1 MQDLDVIL
9 RVGGAGVLVAVA
21 LLLLSYAPRERL
33 FRYFLPFALGL
44 AGFLGVNT
52 PDDAL
57 EASGLVLSVARV
69 FSGNA
74 VIFLWWFCLAVF
86 DDDFRLGPV
95 ELGGGAAWF
104 VLFLL
109 DRGYLGSGLENVD
122 LSWLLIGLG
131 SAMLANLA
139 WRILRGLE
147 GDLVEG
153 RRPARVVVPI
163 AVAGLVLTDFAVDAF
178 LGFSWMPHWF
188 TLAQNAA
195 ILLIAVRL
203 AHWLLRANP
212 EVLTRRPAATASSPA
227 PVAAPAPAA
236 TGPDARLLRR
246 LHALTEVEQVHLDPE
261 LDFAGFVQR
270 MDAPEPAVRRLINQ
284 QLGHRHFRSFLN
296 AWRVAAAKRALLD
309 PALADEKIAS
319 LAFDSGFASL
329 ASFNRAFKL
338 QEGLSPSDFRAR
350 ALASA
355 ADGNRVLRSDPAGI

>member
-9 RVGGAGVLVAVA
+9 RVGGAGVLVTLA

-44 AGFLGVNT
+44 AGFLAVNT

-57 EASGLVLSVARV
+57 EASGLVRTVASV

-104 VLFLL
+104 LVFLL
-109 DRGYLGSGLENVD
+109 DRGYLGSGLEDVD

-131 SAMLANLA
+131 SVMLANLA

-153 RRPARVVVPI
+153 RRPARIVVPI
-163 AVAGLVLTDFAVDAF
+163 AVATLVLTDFAVDAF
-178 LGFSWMPHWF
+178 LGFGWMPHWF

-195 ILLIAVRL
+195 IVVVTVRL

-212 EVLTRRPAATASSPA
+212 DALTRRPAAAVESPA
-227 PVAAPAPAA
+227 PVTTPAPAA
-236 TGPDARLLRR
+236 A
-246 LHALTEVEQVHLDPE
+246 
-261 LDFAGFVQR
+261 
-270 MDAPEPAVRRLINQ
+270 
-284 QLGHRHFRSFLN
+284 
-296 AWRVAAAKRALLD
+296 
-309 PALADEKIAS
+309 
-319 LAFDSGFASL
+319 
-329 ASFNRAFKL
+329 
-338 QEGLSPSDFRAR
+338 
-350 ALASA
+350 
-355 ADGNRVLRSDPAGI
+355 